1 MTNPEQIPPW
11 LAKGITYHKTSEK
24 KSPKNYRSITCL
36 SAGYNLLISI
46 ITEHT
51 HIYFWKDKQTNQT
64 NSKDVKK
71 YHTDVKTFF
80 FINRMI
86 FENRLIQPK
95 IP

>member
-51 HIYFWKDKQTNQT
+51 HIYFWKDKQTNQGCQKVPYGC
-64 NSKDVKK
+64 KDV
-71 YHTDVKTFF
+71 F